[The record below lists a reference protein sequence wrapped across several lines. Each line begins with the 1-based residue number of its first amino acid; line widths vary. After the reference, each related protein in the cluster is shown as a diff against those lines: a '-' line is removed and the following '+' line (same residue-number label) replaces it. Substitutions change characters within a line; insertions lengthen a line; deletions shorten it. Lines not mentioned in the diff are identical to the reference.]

1 MVKKR
6 KDPPPVAPA
15 GEGPGTGE
23 ESIVLPAFGFSEEI
37 LGRLDPPAEA
47 SAPQAEASPGRMTGA
62 GAAADEAPRSP
73 GAPEAAV
80 EDQAKFVTFHLDREE
95 YALPIA
101 QVQEINRVGEITKV
115 PNAPAHVIGV
125 INLRGKIL
133 PVIELKKRLN
143 LGTTTAVDKH
153 SRVVVAEQGPRL
165 IGLLVDRVSQVI
177 NIASS
182 AIEEAPREIVQT
194 LENYITGV
202 GKVDDRMIIILDLE
216 RIVGREAAR

>member
-1 MVKKR
+1 MVKKK
-6 KDPPPVAPA
+6 KDTPTAAPVGAR
-15 GEGPGTGE
+15 PGIE
-23 ESIVLPAFGFSEEI
+23 ERPIVLPAFGFSEEI
-37 LGRLDPPAEA
+37 LGRLDPPNEGTAPPAPAEKG
-47 SAPQAEASPGRMTGA
+47 APAVEAAHSRVSPD
-62 GAAADEAPRSP
+62 AAAD
-73 GAPEAAV
+73 
-80 EDQAKFVTFHLDREE
+80 DYAKFVTFHLDREE

-115 PNAPAHVIGV
+115 PNAPGHVIGV

-143 LGTTTAVDKH
+143 LGTTTAIDKH

-194 LENYITGV
+194 LENYLTGV
-202 GKVDDRMIIILDLE
+202 GKVDGRMIIILDLE
-216 RIVGREAAR
+216 RIVGKSFSA